1 MYYHTSS
8 RGRQICLKEE
18 EWSLF
23 RISVTHWEILRI
35 ESLPQGWKPA
45 CPKCLLFL
53 SLSTAPS
60 FFVLISIEGDDA
72 AGQPLPGTLEIW
84 TLFFPRLKLG
94 QLPVV
99 SASPLICTIWPMHT
113 GLPFSHSSSVLSAV
127 WSLAGRCYCSL
138 CVCVQHKDASRFYYS
153 RNNNL
158 KYL

>member
-35 ESLPQGWKPA
+35 ESLPQGWKSA

-72 AGQPLPGTLEIW
+72 AGQPLPGTWEIW

-99 SASPLICTIWPMHT
+99 SASPLICTIWPVHT